1 MRLLLPAL
9 ALVLTLLC
17 LSWWCYVKYA
27 LLHFPGDGFGNLP
40 ADAPAFMRQAKG
52 LLGDTVVCSLPVY
65 VGFLVALF
73 YRFRRSVWPAKMAYL
88 GILAGYPFLF
98 FVIGYGFI
106 LW

>member
-40 ADAPAFMRQAKG
+40 ADAPAFMRQAKQ
-52 LLGDTVVCSLPVY
+52 LLGWTVILSKPAY
-65 VGFLVALF
+65 FAFLVALVVG
-73 YRFRRSVWPAKMAYL
+73 FRRRAWGPRIAYSLL
-88 GILAGYPFLF
+88 GLVFPVLWFLL
-98 FVIGYGFI
+98 GEAFI